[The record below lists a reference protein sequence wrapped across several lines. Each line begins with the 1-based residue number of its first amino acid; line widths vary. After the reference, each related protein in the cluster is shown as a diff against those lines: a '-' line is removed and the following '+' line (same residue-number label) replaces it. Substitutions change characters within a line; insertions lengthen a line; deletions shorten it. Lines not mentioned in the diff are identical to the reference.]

1 MSNIP
6 DRVISN
12 SRTQIKKYLFRN
24 SSIFIIVLNI
34 IVYLNLFL
42 VSFMQTMVAQKLF
55 VKTGI
60 QAGKLLISLI

>member
-12 SRTQIKKYLFRN
+12 SCTQIKKYLFRN

-42 VSFMQTMVAQKLF
+42 VSFMQTMVAKKLF